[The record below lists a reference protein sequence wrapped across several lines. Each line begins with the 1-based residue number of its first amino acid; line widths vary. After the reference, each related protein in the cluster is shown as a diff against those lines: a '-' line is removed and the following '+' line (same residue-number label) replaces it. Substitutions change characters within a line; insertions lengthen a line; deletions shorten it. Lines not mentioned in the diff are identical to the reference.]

1 MKRGWLLFLLACA
14 PTETGNPARATMAL
28 VAHSSDLERVAL
40 AEASAV
46 IVDEAWVGL
55 GDVRFVLAEECD
67 APGDTA
73 VQLEGPFVA
82 SLLDPRVRT
91 FDAATDDYCRV
102 RVQMRRVDVG
112 GPPGLLEHALFVRG
126 RLADG
131 TPFELQSRVERELDV
146 RADGPPF
153 RLDSGRRFLLSFD
166 VARWLGELDFTAA
179 LRDPDGTVR
188 ISDESNRDLSALFEE
203 RLRVSLELYD
213 DRDADG
219 RRSTDDSRLA
229 ASN

>member
-1 MKRGWLLFLLACA
+1 MKRVWLSVLLACA

-40 AEASAV
+40 ADGSGLV
-46 IVDEAWVGL
+46 VDEAWVGL
-55 GDVRFVLAEECD
+55 GDVRFVLAAECD
-67 APGDTA
+67 APGETE

-82 SLLDPRVRT
+82 ALLDPTVRA
-91 FDAATDDYCRV
+91 FEAATDQYCRV
-102 RVQMRRVDVG
+102 RVPMRRAEVG
-112 GPPGLLEHALFVRG
+112 GPPELVDHSLLVRG

-131 TPFELQSRVERELDV
+131 TLLELRSRVERELDV

-153 RLDSGRRFLLSFD
+153 RLDSTRRFLLSFD
-166 VARWLGELDFTAA
+166 VARWLGELDLASA
-179 LRDPDGTVR
+179 LPDPDGVIR
-188 ISDESNRDLSALFEE
+188 ISEDSNRELWDLFEE

-213 DRDADG
+213 DRDGDG